1 MLYSKDFSLVNDN
14 LEVFMDEIN
23 DFLTGV
29 ELVENSISLWI
40 AALSTTI
47 AVLLL
52 LVIIKYVAV
61 LRFSSAAKKRREGVS
76 GMVAEVIGE
85 TRFIF
90 ILAVSIFL
98 GSQLLT
104 LPDQVSN
111 LIRVTAVI
119 LFLFQAA
126 LWLLKLLHCILVN
139 RSEKEL
145 ADPAGSTMTMN
156 AIELIAKIAIWS
168 IALLLALDNIGFQ
181 VTALIASL
189 GIGGIAIGL
198 AVQNIL
204 GDLFA
209 SLSISL
215 DKPFVIGDFI
225 NVGEFSGTVEYIGLK
240 STRVRSL
247 SGEQVVFSNS
257 DLLSSRIRN
266 FKRMARRRMLFSF
279 GVTYDTPP
287 HKLDIIP
294 KIVKDII
301 DIQEKATFDRA
312 HFKEFGDFSL
322 NFEVVY
328 FMEVPEFNIMMD
340 AQERIN
346 IELYKRLDSEGIGFA
361 YPTQTVYVKNGT
373 MGVKEETPQEAVS

>member
-1 MLYSKDFSLVNDN
+1 
-14 LEVFMDEIN
+14 MDEIN

-29 ELVENSISLWI
+29 ELVENSISLWM
-40 AALSTTI
+40 AALSTTL
-47 AVLLL
+47 AVLLV

-61 LRFSSAAKKRREGVS
+61 IRFSSVAKKRGEGLS
-76 GMVAEVIGE
+76 RMFAEVIGE
-85 TRFIF
+85 TKFIF
-90 ILAVSIFL
+90 LLAISIFL

-126 LWLLKLLHCILVN
+126 LWLLKLLHGILVN
-139 RSEKEL
+139 RGDKNL
-145 ADPAGSTMTMN
+145 ADPAGSTMTIN

-168 IALLLALDNIGFQ
+168 IVLLLALDNIGFQ

-198 AVQNIL
+198 ALQNIL

-225 NVGEFSGTVEYIGLK
+225 NVGDFSGTVEYIGLK
-240 STRVRSL
+240 STRLRSL
-247 SGEQVVFSNS
+247 SGEQIVFSNS
-257 DLLSSRIRN
+257 DLLNSRIRN
-266 FKRMARRRMLFSF
+266 YKRMARRRILFAF

-287 HKLDIIP
+287 DKLDLIP
-294 KIVKDII
+294 KIIREILD
-301 DIQEKATFDRA
+301 ELENATYDRA

-328 FMEVPEFNIMMD
+328 MMEVPDYNSYMD
-340 AQERIN
+340 TQQKVN
-346 IELYKRLDSEGIGFA
+346 IELYKRLEKEGIGFA

-373 MGVKEETPQEAVS
+373 LGVIEETSTEAVS

>member
-1 MLYSKDFSLVNDN
+1 
-14 LEVFMDEIN
+14 MDDIR
-23 DFLTGV
+23 DYLTGIIFLQNSL
-29 ELVENSISLWI
+29 LVWLFAL
-40 AALSTTI
+40 AATL
-47 AVLLL
+47 AVLLV
-52 LVIIKYVAV
+52 LVITRFVAV
-61 LRFSSAAKKRREGVS
+61 RRLSAVGKAPGKGLS
-76 GMVAEVIGE
+76 GTFAEVIGA
-85 TRFIF
+85 TRFLF
-90 ILAVSIFL
+90 ILAVSIFIGAQFL
-98 GSQLLT
+98 V
-104 LPDQVSN
+104 LPDQAASF
-111 LIRVTAVI
+111 IRVSTVV

-126 LWLLKLLHCILVN
+126 IWLLKLLHCILIN
-139 RSEKEL
+139 RGDKNL
-145 ADPAGSTMTMN
+145 ADPAGSTMTIN

-168 IALLLALDNIGFQ
+168 IVLLLALDNIGFQ

-209 SLSISL
+209 SLSIAL

-240 STRVRSL
+240 STRLRSL

-266 FKRMARRRMLFSF
+266 FKRMARRRILFTF

-287 HKLDIIP
+287 DKLAVVP
-294 KIVKDII
+294 NIVKEILAE
-301 DIQEKATFDRA
+301 QENATYDRA

-328 FMEVPEFNIMMD
+328 MMEVPDYNSYMD
-340 AQERIN
+340 TQQKVN
-346 IELYKRLDSEGIGFA
+346 IELFKRLSEENIGFA
-361 YPTQTVYVKNGT
+361 YPTQTVYVKNS
-373 MGVKEETPQEAVS
+373 MVDVKEETSPEAVS

>member
-1 MLYSKDFSLVNDN
+1 MNDIS
-14 LEVFMDEIN
+14 DY
-23 DFLTGV
+23 LTGV
-29 ELVENSISLWI
+29 VILENSLALWL
-40 AALSTTI
+40 AALTTTLSI
-47 AVLLL
+47 LLV
-52 LVIIKYVAV
+52 LVIIRFVAV
-61 LRFSSAAKKRREGVS
+61 RRLSAVAKKPGAGLS
-76 GMVAEVIGE
+76 GTFSEVIGE
-85 TRFIF
+85 TKFLF
-90 ILAVSIFL
+90 ILAVSIFV
-98 GSQLLT
+98 GIQILT

-111 LIRVTAVI
+111 LVRVITIV
-119 LFLFQAA
+119 LFLFQTA

-139 RSEKEL
+139 RGDKNL
-145 ADPAGSTMTMN
+145 ADPAGSAMTIN

-168 IALLLALDNIGFQ
+168 IVLLLALDNIGFE

-198 AVQNIL
+198 ALQNIL

-266 FKRMARRRMLFSF
+266 FKRMARRRILFSF

-287 HKLDIIP
+287 QKLDLIP
-294 KIVKDII
+294 NILREIVD
-301 DIQEKATFDRA
+301 ERENATFDRA

-328 FMEVPEFNIMMD
+328 FMEVPEFNLYMD
-340 AQERIN
+340 TQQQIN
-346 IELYKRLDSEGIGFA
+346 LELYERLSKEGIGFA
-361 YPTQTVYVKNGT
+361 YPTQTVYVKNG
-373 MGVKEETPQEAVS
+373 MLSEVEEKSPEVVS

>member
-1 MLYSKDFSLVNDN
+1 MNDVIEDVLVY
-14 LEVFMDEIN
+14 EILGN
-23 DFLTGV
+23 STTLW
-29 ELVENSISLWI
+29 SISLATILITVLVLVVIRFLAVRHLSAI
-40 AALSTTI
+40 AQKPGA
-47 AVLLL
+47 
-52 LVIIKYVAV
+52 
-61 LRFSSAAKKRREGVS
+61 RFSGTL
-76 GMVAEVIGE
+76 AEVIGQ
-85 TRFIF
+85 TRFLF

-98 GSQLLT
+98 GIQLLI
-104 LPDQVSN
+104 LPEQVFN
-111 LIRVTAVI
+111 LIRVTAVVI
-119 LFLFQAA
+119 LLIQAG
-126 LWLLKLLHCILVN
+126 LWSIRLLHCILIN
-139 RSEKEL
+139 RGDKNL
-145 ADPAGSTMTMN
+145 ADPAGSTMTIN

-168 IALLLALDNIGFQ
+168 IVLLLALDNIGFQ

-209 SLSISL
+209 SLSIAL

-240 STRVRSL
+240 STRLRSL

-266 FKRMARRRMLFSF
+266 FKRMARRRILFTF

-287 HKLDIIP
+287 EKLAVVP
-294 KIVKDII
+294 NIVKEILAE
-301 DIQEKATFDRA
+301 QENATYDRA

-328 FMEVPEFNIMMD
+328 MMEVPDYNSYMD
-340 AQERIN
+340 TQQKVN
-346 IELYKRLDSEGIGFA
+346 IELFKRLSEENIGFA
-361 YPTQTVYVKNGT
+361 YPTQTVYVKNS
-373 MGVKEETPQEAVS
+373 MVDVKEETSPEAVS